1 MSIMLTES
9 EVRDIDSALSYATGG
24 EGQVYFGYS
33 GRGMYGATCFGV
45 SLDRSSDLLAFG
57 VELACSNPELAKALG
72 DMRTD
77 DLGLGI
83 IAYWPDHDAECIE
96 QMC

>member
-1 MSIMLTES
+1 MTIMLTEQQ
-9 EVRDIDSALSYATGG
+9 VRDIASALSYATGG

-45 SLDRSSDLLAFG
+45 ELDRSSDLFALG
-57 VELACSNPELAKALG
+57 VELASINPELAQALG

-83 IAYWPDHDAECIE
+83 IAYWPSHDAERIE